1 MTSLNAYVDESARP
15 GRYVMSCLVVAPA
28 AVGRLREE
36 TRQLLLPGQ
45 RRLHFHSESTHRQR
59 QLASDLLHFE
69 ADVSVFICRSAHGR
83 RTSGARAACL
93 TAIVDHLQSAA
104 SDVML
109 TIESRHEQDRDD
121 HPVIWSARRR
131 RPLLDYEHVGG
142 GDEPMLWLADA
153 FAWLVGAGGEW
164 RRRIAPAVAQVV
176 DVS

>member
-1 MTSLNAYVDESARP
+1 MTSLNAYVDESERPAR
-15 GRYVMSCLVVAPA
+15 YIMSCLVVAPSD
-28 AVGRLREE
+28 VGRLREE

-59 QLASDLLHFE
+59 QLASDLVRFE

-83 RTSGARAACL
+83 RTSGARA
-93 TAIVDHLQSAA
+93 VDHLQSTG
-104 SDVML
+104 SNVML
-109 TIESRHEQDRDD
+109 TLESRHEQDRVD

-131 RPLLDYEHVGG
+131 RPLLDYEHVSGG
-142 GDEPMLWLADA
+142 EEPMLWLADA

-164 RRRIAPAVAQVV
+164 RRRIAPAVTEVV